1 MSDQAI
7 RRMLAE
13 IQGVDEELIGPT
25 TRLWRAVDAI
35 SLAQLIVGCER
46 RFRITIDDE
55 RVCEFARV
63 KDLSDYVDRR
73 VADGQDDYA
82 PPSEEARAA
91 WYYE

>member
-13 IQGVDEELIGPT
+13 IQGVDEGMIGPA
-25 TRLWRAVDAI
+25 TRLWRAVDAV
-35 SLAQLIVGCER
+35 SLAQLVIGCER

-55 RVCEFARV
+55 RVCEFERV
-63 KDLSDYVDRR
+63 KDLSEYVDRC
-73 VADGQDDYA
+73 VADGQDGYES
-82 PPSEEARAA
+82 PSEEARAA